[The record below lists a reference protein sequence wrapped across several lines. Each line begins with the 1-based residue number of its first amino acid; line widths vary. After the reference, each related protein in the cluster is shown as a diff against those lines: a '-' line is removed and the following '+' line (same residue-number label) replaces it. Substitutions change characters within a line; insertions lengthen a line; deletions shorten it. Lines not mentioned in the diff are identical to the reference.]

1 MNRLIARLL
10 VCGILASFALA
21 FVGCNTVEGAGKDV
35 EAGGRAV
42 KNKARDAKD

>member
-10 VCGILASFALA
+10 ACCVLASFAVS

-35 EAGGRAV
+35 ESGGRAV
-42 KNKARDAKD
+42 KNTARDAKD